1 MTLTR
6 LRHNLTAAVLSSL
19 LRLGLSV
26 RVSSAMAVPRGL
38 QCAAANNRRA
48 GPAQGSSFSSHV
60 RLGLAGVRVLSIIV
74 LGRLNGTRSRHRGAP
89 RRLGFGSIES
99 RAALGLF
106 ISIAKA
112 ARLLQRPFSA
122 HVGIISSSVPT
133 AAAVLQPWLV
143 TLAAR
148 VPTDHSPPVRYLLAL
163 LLPPLHLLLLLL
175 RAAST
180 TESLNQRARRPSAAV
195 AAAAAASVSERLPP
209 LPLNAAALV
218 SSALDTS
225 AYTL

>member
-6 LRHNLTAAVLSSL
+6 LRHNLTAAVLHSL
-19 LRLGLSV
+19 PRLGLSV

-38 QCAAANNRRA
+38 QCAAAINRRA

-60 RLGLAGVRVLSIIV
+60 RLGLAGVRVLSIIA
-74 LGRLNGTRSRHRGAP
+74 LGRPDGTRNRHRVTS
-89 RRLGFGSIES
+89 RRHGFCSIES
-99 RAALGLF
+99 HAALGLI
-106 ISIAKA
+106 ISIA
-112 ARLLQRPFSA
+112 ARPLPRPFLA

-133 AAAVLQPWLV
+133 AAAVLRPWLV

-148 VPTDHSPPVRYLLAL
+148 VPTDHSPPVRYFLAL
-163 LLPPLHLLLLLL
+163 LLPPLYLSLLLL

-180 TESLNQRARRPSAAV
+180 TESLNQRARRPSAAI
-195 AAAAAASVSERLPP
+195 AAVAAASVSERLPP